1 MRPPR
6 LLVQTLVLLVA
17 GVYLVSYLVRGL
29 PTSELFAP
37 IGAAG
42 ALASLFVLA
51 FDHFLWRVPKLG
63 RRFSKR
69 PDIRGTW
76 RGRLA
81 SNWVDPKTQERIAP
95 DPEVYLVIRQTFWSV
110 TANLITKESKSC
122 STTAIIEDD
131 GCGQHQLVAQ
141 YRNTPRASVR
151 DRSEVHHGS
160 FKLDIGGE
168 PVDRLEGY
176 YWTDRNTMGELDFD
190 RRSLK
195 VVDSY
200 VHAQRLQDFSGGL
213 AQ

>member
-1 MRPPR
+1 MRPSR
-6 LLVQTLVLLVA
+6 IFIQVLVLVVA
-17 GVYLVSYLVRGL
+17 GVYLVSYLIRGL

-42 ALASLFVLA
+42 AVASVFVLA
-51 FDHFLWRVPKLG
+51 FDHLLWRVPGIG
-63 RRFSKR
+63 RKFSKR

-81 SNWVDPKTQERIAP
+81 SNWVNPETGVRIDP
-95 DPEVYLVIRQTFWSV
+95 DPEVYLVVRQTFWSV

-122 STTAIIEDD
+122 STTATIEDD
-131 GCGQHQLVAQ
+131 GCGQYQFVAQ

-160 FKLDIGGE
+160 FKLDISGQ

-176 YWTDRNTMGELDFD
+176 YWTDRKTMGELVFD
-190 RRSLK
+190 KRSK
-195 VVDSY
+195 TATDSFQ
-200 VHAQRLQDFSGGL
+200 HARNVGL
-213 AQ
+213 

>member
-1 MRPPR
+1 MRPSR
-6 LLVQTLVLLVA
+6 IFVQALVLVVA
-17 GVYLVSYLVRGL
+17 GVYLVSYLIRGL

-42 ALASLFVLA
+42 AAAGLFVLA
-51 FDHFLWRVPKLG
+51 FDHFLWRIPRVGRKL
-63 RRFSKR
+63 SKR
-69 PDIRGTW
+69 PDMRGTW

-81 SNWVDPKTQERIAP
+81 SNWKNPDTGQRIDP
-95 DPEVYLVIRQTFWSV
+95 DPEVYLVVRQTFWNV

-122 STTAIIEDD
+122 STTATIEDD
-131 GCGQHQLVAQ
+131 GCGQYQFVAQ

-176 YWTDRNTMGELDFD
+176 YWTDRNTMGELEFD
-190 RRSLK
+190 QRSSK
-195 VVDSY
+195 AVDSFS
-200 VHAQRLQDFSGGL
+200 HAQRLGL
-213 AQ
+213 

>member
-1 MRPPR
+1 MRPSR
-6 LLVQTLVLLVA
+6 IFIQALVLVVA
-17 GVYLVSYLVRGL
+17 AVYLISYLIRGL

-42 ALASLFVLA
+42 AAAGLFVLA
-51 FDHFLWRVPKLG
+51 FDHWIWRIPNIG
-63 RRFSKR
+63 RGLSKR
-69 PDIRGTW
+69 PDMRGTW

-81 SNWVDPKTQERIAP
+81 SNWVNPETGQRIDP

-122 STTAIIEDD
+122 STTATIEDD
-131 GCGQHQLVAQ
+131 GCGQYQFVAQ

-151 DRSEVHHGS
+151 ERSEVHHGS

-176 YWTDRNTMGELDFD
+176 YWTDRNTMGELEFD
-190 RRSLK
+190 RRSGK
-195 VVDSY
+195 AVDSFT
-200 VHAQRLQDFSGGL
+200 HAQGL
-213 AQ
+213 GW

>member
-1 MRPPR
+1 MRPSR
-6 LLVQTLVLLVA
+6 VFIQALVLIVA
-17 GVYLVSYLVRGL
+17 GVYLASYLIRGL

-42 ALASLFVLA
+42 AAASLFVLA
-51 FDHFLWRVPKLG
+51 FDHFLWRIPRVGRKL
-63 RRFSKR
+63 SKR

-76 RGRLA
+76 RGQLA
-81 SNWVDPKTQERIAP
+81 SNWENPETGQRVDP
-95 DPEVYLVIRQTFWSV
+95 DPEVYLVIRQTFWRV

-122 STTAIIEDD
+122 STTAAIEDD
-131 GCGQHQLVAQ
+131 GCGQYQFVAQ

-151 DRSEVHHGS
+151 ERSEVHHGS
-160 FKLDIGGE
+160 FKLDISGQ

-176 YWTDRNTMGELDFD
+176 YWTDRNTMGELSFD

-200 VHAQRLQDFSGGL
+200 AHAQALKL
-213 AQ
+213 

>member
-1 MRPPR
+1 MRPSR
-6 LLVQTLVLLVA
+6 TFIQVLVLVVA
-17 GVYLVSYLVRGL
+17 GVYLVSYLIRGL

-42 ALASLFVLA
+42 AVASVVVLA
-51 FDHFLWRVPKLG
+51 FDHWLWRMPGIG
-63 RRFSKR
+63 RKFSKR

-81 SNWVDPKTQERIAP
+81 SNWVNPETGARIDP
-95 DPEVYLVIRQTFWSV
+95 DPEVYLVVRQTFWSV

-122 STTAIIEDD
+122 STTATIEDD
-131 GCGQHQLVAQ
+131 GCGQYQFVAQ

-160 FKLDIGGE
+160 FKLDISGQ

-176 YWTDRNTMGELDFD
+176 YWTDRNTMGELVFD
-190 RRSLK
+190 RRSK
-195 VVDSY
+195 AVTDSFQ
-200 VHAQRLQDFSGGL
+200 HARDVGL
-213 AQ
+213 

>member
-1 MRPPR
+1 MRPSR
-6 LLVQTLVLLVA
+6 IFVQALVLVVA
-17 GVYLVSYLVRGL
+17 GVYLVSYLIRGL

-42 ALASLFVLA
+42 AAASLFVLA
-51 FDHFLWRVPKLG
+51 FDHFLWRIPRIGRKL
-63 RRFSKR
+63 SKR
-69 PDIRGTW
+69 PDMRGTW

-81 SNWVDPKTQERIAP
+81 SNWKNPDTGQRIDP
-95 DPEVYLVIRQTFWSV
+95 DPEVYLVVRQTFWSV

-122 STTAIIEDD
+122 STTATIEDD
-131 GCGQHQLVAQ
+131 GCGQYQFVAQ

-176 YWTDRNTMGELDFD
+176 YWTDRNTMGELEFD
-190 RRSLK
+190 RRSGK
-195 VVDSY
+195 AVDSFS
-200 VHAQRLQDFSGGL
+200 HAQGL
-213 AQ
+213 GL

>member
-1 MRPPR
+1 MRPSR
-6 LLVQTLVLLVA
+6 LFIQALVLLVA
-17 GVYLVSYLVRGL
+17 AVYLVSYLIRGL

-42 ALASLFVLA
+42 AVSSLFVLA
-51 FDHFLWRVPKLG
+51 FDHILWRIPKIG
-63 RRFSKR
+63 RKLSKR

-81 SNWVDPKTQERIAP
+81 SNWENPETGQRIDP
-95 DPEVYLVIRQTFWSV
+95 DPEVYLVVRQTFWSV

-122 STTAIIEDD
+122 STTATIEDD
-131 GCGQHQLVAQ
+131 GCGQHQFVAQ

-151 DRSEVHHGS
+151 ERSEVHHGS

-176 YWTDRNTMGELDFD
+176 YWTDRNTMGELEFD
-190 RRSLK
+190 QRHLK
-195 VVDSY
+195 AVESY
-200 VHAQRLQDFSGGL
+200 AHASKLGV
-213 AQ
+213 

>member
-1 MRPPR
+1 MRPSR
-6 LLVQTLVLLVA
+6 IFLQTLVLLVA
-17 GVYLVSYLVRGL
+17 GVYLVSYLIRGL

-42 ALASLFVLA
+42 AVVSLFVLA
-51 FDHFLWRVPKLG
+51 FDHILWRIPRIG
-63 RRFSKR
+63 RRLSKR

-81 SNWVDPKTQERIAP
+81 SGWEDPRTGERIPP
-95 DPEVYLVIRQTFWSV
+95 DPEVYLVVRQTFWSV
-110 TANLITKESKSC
+110 NAHLLTKESKSC

-131 GCGQHQLVAQ
+131 GCDQYQLVAQ

-176 YWTDRNTMGELDFD
+176 YWTDRNTMGEFGFD
-190 RRSLK
+190 KRSLRL
-195 VVDSY
+195 VDSY
-200 VHAQRLQDFSGGL
+200 AHAQALGL
-213 AQ
+213 